1 MGQLAFLREVETMC
15 KMENVKVG
23 IKDMNFTAKRGKI
36 VATLTDGRIIIVPVS
51 FFPDI
56 QNLSVK
62 QREEWMVL
70 DDQYFTFEH
79 LTRIY
84 SVVDLMRV
92 S

>member
-1 MGQLAFLREVETMC
+1 MC